1 MTAIPTTLHMHLA
14 SDAVGRMLRRR
25 AKVGAAAL
33 KAGFSPATAAF
44 CFVPPDYYERSL
56 DERAVLLSA
65 PSVDLLCKTIVV
77 ENRKRQ
83 EAAALCALVPSR
95 PDLSFAL
102 ISVFFLRGV
111 QGAWGCGD
119 DGGAV
124 SVSRGGSAGKRG
136 RL

>member
-1 MTAIPTTLHMHLA
+1 
-14 SDAVGRMLRRR
+14 MLRRR
-25 AKVGAAAL
+25 AKVSAAAL

-56 DERAVLLSA
+56 EERAVLLSA

-77 ENRKRQ
+77 ENRKWQ

-95 PDLSFAL
+95 PDLSFTL
-102 ISVFFLRGV
+102 TRVSVFFLRGG

>member
-1 MTAIPTTLHMHLA
+1 
-14 SDAVGRMLRRR
+14 MLRRR

-56 DERAVLLSA
+56 EERAVLLSA

-77 ENRKRQ
+77 ENRKWQ

-95 PDLSFAL
+95 PDLSFTL
-102 ISVFFLRGV
+102 TRVSVFFLRGV

-124 SVSRGGSAGKRG
+124 SCDVNGAAREG
-136 RL
+136 